1 MLLTVSIMYRLINIT
16 FIVISINFLNAYNS
30 ISKDLISNLH
40 GGKVVHWTSEDSI
53 NKAENLIDDD
63 ESSYWSTSDISFPQ
77 VLTYAFP
84 ENKRFEAIIIKSEN
98 KDEKSSW
105 AREVRISTADPFP
118 HMGGWVEIERVLLPQ
133 NGQKKIISFEGMR
146 GRYFRLEI
154 FSNYGSQNSI
164 SIGNFK
170 VLDKF

>member
-40 GGKVVHWTSEDSI
+40 GGKVVHWTSEDGI

-84 ENKRFEAIIIKSEN
+84 EN
-98 KDEKSSW
+98 
-105 AREVRISTADPFP
+105 
-118 HMGGWVEIERVLLPQ
+118 
-133 NGQKKIISFEGMR
+133 
-146 GRYFRLEI
+146 
-154 FSNYGSQNSI
+154 
-164 SIGNFK
+164 
-170 VLDKF
+170 